1 MARRRPGDG
10 TVYEWRG
17 QWRAQY
23 TPPGGKRQT
32 IYGATEREVT
42 RQLRLALGA
51 VVRGETVGT
60 DGRVTLADWTQDWM
74 AAKAATVEPSS
85 LASYRVRAA
94 RIVSVLGGIRLS
106 RLTAGDVERLDAAS
120 LAGGLAPR
128 TVRETHSLLGQMLQT
143 AMERGIVAHNVAR
156 LAKPPRVPRGAP
168 AALDERQVGRLLA
181 VARDDPLE
189 ALWVLAVT
197 TGMRQGELM
206 ALRWQDVDLVAG
218 HVTIT
223 HGMQRPRRLAHPKSL
238 AGRRRIALPA
248 AARAALA
255 RRRET
260 VASAADSSYVFGGRR
275 GGLLWQS
282 TIHRQWHR
290 LADRAQLPP
299 TKFHELRHTAATLM
313 LRAGESPRVV
323 AEILGHADASLVMR
337 LYGHVLP
344 SMRVDAVS
352 RMDALIATLPQPER

>member
-32 IYGATEREVT
+32 IYGSSEREVT

-51 VVRGETVGT
+51 LARGELAVS
-60 DGRVTLADWTQDWM
+60 DGRISLADWSRDWL
-74 AAKAATVEPSS
+74 AAKAATVEPSTM
-85 LASYRVRAA
+85 ASYRVRAA
-94 RIVSVLGGIRLS
+94 RIVGALGGIRLS
-106 RLTAGDVERLDAAS
+106 RLAPGDVERLDAAS
-120 LAGGLAPR
+120 LDAGLAPR

-143 AMERGIVAHNVAR
+143 ATERGMVARNVAR

-168 AALDERQVGRLLA
+168 VALDERQTGRLLET
-181 VARDDPLE
+181 ARDDPLE

-206 ALRWQDVDLVAG
+206 ALRWQDVDLAGG

-223 HGMQRPRRLAHPKSL
+223 RGMQRPRRLAGTKSL

-248 AARAALA
+248 VARAALA
-255 RRRET
+255 RRREA
-260 VASAADSSYVFGGRR
+260 VASAADGAYVFGGRR

-344 SMRVDAVS
+344 SMRAEAAR
-352 RMDALIATLPQPER
+352 RMDALIETFTTPKR